1 MAIFSK
7 LYEPNFDK
15 VITEELSLIAGEEF
29 DMAVNEAT
37 TEVYESMYLCLQDYI
52 MLNEALMVAD
62 ITIDEQAIQYVKEEV
77 EAGKDAEAAKEEAKE
92 DAKEKSNEVK
102 KSFGAKVKGIADKVI
117 KTIENLFKAFVDA
130 IKNFFKTNVLKA
142 HPGLKMAGYQF
153 REGIKVKADFKDLNN
168 LREKAKQFAYD
179 AVNGAKKDDSE
190 KGIEEFKKL
199 CKIDSEKEVAVD
211 RAFIDKAIAILES
224 SDALI
229 DHARKLKDVCVKA
242 VKDAKEA
249 ETTGSQVS
257 KIFSLYISAIK
268 DSAKLANAALWKI
281 VRDKGEDKKEEAK
294 KDDAEKEDNKKE
306 EPAAEST
313 SYTDLF
319 ESFLGGNY

>member
-1 MAIFSK
+1 MAIFSN
-7 LYEPNFDK
+7 LYEAGFNG
-15 VITEELSLIAGEEF
+15 VITEDISLIAGEEF
-29 DMAVNEAT
+29 DNAVNEAT

-77 EAGKDAEAAKEEAKE
+77 EAGKDAEEAKEEAKE
-92 DAKEKSNEVK
+92 NANEKSNEVK
-102 KSFGAKVKGIADKVI
+102 KSFGSRVRAIADKVI

-130 IKNFFKTNVLKA
+130 IRNFFKTNVLKA
-142 HPGLKMAGYQF
+142 HPGLKMEGYQF
-153 REGIKVKADFKDLNN
+153 REGIKVKADFKDLAS

-179 AVNGAKKDDSE
+179 AVNGAKKEDSD

-199 CKIDSEKEVAVD
+199 CKIDSDKEVAVD
-211 RAFIDKAIAILES
+211 RAFIDKAISILES

-229 DHARKLKDVCVKA
+229 DHAKKLKDTCIKA
-242 VKDAKEA
+242 VKNAKEA

-281 VRDKGEDKKEEAK
+281 VRDKGEDKKEETK
-294 KDDAEKEDNKKE
+294 KEDNKEDDKKE
-306 EPAAEST
+306 EPAAESMH
-313 SYTDLF
+313 YTDLF

>member
-1 MAIFSK
+1 MAIFSN
-7 LYEPNFDK
+7 LYEASFNG
-15 VITEELSLIAGEEF
+15 VITEDISLIAGEEF
-29 DMAVNEAT
+29 DSAINEAT

-77 EAGKDAEAAKEEAKE
+77 EAGKDAEEAKEEAKE
-92 DAKEKSNEVK
+92 NANEKSNEVK
-102 KSFGAKVKGIADKVI
+102 KSFGSRVRAIADKVI

-130 IKNFFKTNVLKA
+130 IRNFFKTNVLKA
-142 HPGLKMAGYQF
+142 HPGLKMEGYQF
-153 REGIKVKADFKDLNN
+153 REGIKVKADFKDLAS

-179 AVNGAKKDDSE
+179 AVNGAKKEDSD

-211 RAFIDKAIAILES
+211 RAFIDKAISILES

-229 DHARKLKDVCVKA
+229 DHAKKLKDTCIKA
-242 VKDAKEA
+242 VKNAKEA

-281 VRDKGEDKKEEAK
+281 VRDKGEDKKEETK
-294 KDDAEKEDNKKE
+294 KEDNKEDNKKE
-306 EPAAEST
+306 EPAAESMH
-313 SYTDLF
+313 YTDLF

>member
-1 MAIFSK
+1 MAIFSN
-7 LYEPNFDK
+7 LYEAGFNG
-15 VITEELSLIAGEEF
+15 VITEDISLIAGEEF
-29 DMAVNEAT
+29 DNAVNEAT

-52 MLNEALMVAD
+52 MLNEALMIAD

-77 EAGKDAEAAKEEAKE
+77 EEGKDAEEAKEEAKE
-92 DAKEKSNEVK
+92 TANEKSTEVK
-102 KSFGAKVKGIADKVI
+102 KSFGSRVRAIADKVI

-130 IKNFFKTNVLKA
+130 IRNFFKTNVLKA

-153 REGIKVKADFKDLNN
+153 REGIKVKADFKDLTQ

-179 AVNGAKKDDSE
+179 AVNGAKKEDSD

-199 CKIDSEKEVAVD
+199 CKIDSDKEVAVD
-211 RAFIDKAIAILES
+211 RAFIDKAISILES

-229 DHARKLKDVCVKA
+229 DHAKKLKDTCIKA
-242 VKDAKEA
+242 VKNAKEA

-281 VRDKGEDKKEEAK
+281 VRDKGEDKKEETK
-294 KDDAEKEDNKKE
+294 KEDNKEENKNE
-306 EPAAEST
+306 EPAAESMH
-313 SYTDLF
+313 YTDLF

>member
-1 MAIFSK
+1 MAIFSN
-7 LYEPNFDK
+7 LYEAGFNG
-15 VITEELSLIAGEEF
+15 VITEDISLIAGEEF
-29 DMAVNEAT
+29 DNAVNEAT

-77 EAGKDAEAAKEEAKE
+77 EAGKDAEEAKEEAKE
-92 DAKEKSNEVK
+92 NATEKSKEVK
-102 KSFGAKVKGIADKVI
+102 KSFGSRVRAIADKVI

-130 IKNFFKTNVLKA
+130 IRNFFKTNVLKA
-142 HPGLKMAGYQF
+142 HPGLKMEGYQF
-153 REGIKVKADFKDLNN
+153 REGIKVKADFKDLAS

-179 AVNGAKKDDSE
+179 AVNGAKKEDSE
-190 KGIEEFKKL
+190 KGIEEFKNL
-199 CKIDSEKEVAVD
+199 CKIDSDKEVAVD

-229 DHARKLKDVCVKA
+229 DHAKKLKDTCIKA
-242 VKDAKEA
+242 VKNAKEA

-281 VRDKGEDKKEEAK
+281 VRDKGEDKKEETK
-294 KDDAEKEDNKKE
+294 KEDNKEDNKKE
-306 EPAAEST
+306 EPAAESMH
-313 SYTDLF
+313 YTDLF

>member
-1 MAIFSK
+1 MAIFSN
-7 LYEPNFDK
+7 LYEASFNG
-15 VITEELSLIAGEEF
+15 VITEDISLIAGEEF
-29 DMAVNEAT
+29 DSAINEAT

-77 EAGKDAEAAKEEAKE
+77 EAGKDAEEAKEEAKE
-92 DAKEKSNEVK
+92 NANEKSNEVK
-102 KSFGAKVKGIADKVI
+102 KSFGSRVRAIADKVI

-130 IKNFFKTNVLKA
+130 IRNFFKTNVLKA
-142 HPGLKMAGYQF
+142 HPGLKMEGYQF
-153 REGIKVKADFKDLNN
+153 REGIKVKADFKDLAS

-179 AVNGAKKDDSE
+179 AVNGAKKEDSD

-199 CKIDSEKEVAVD
+199 CKIDSDKEVAVD
-211 RAFIDKAIAILES
+211 RAFIDKAISILES

-229 DHARKLKDVCVKA
+229 DHAKKLKDTCIKA
-242 VKDAKEA
+242 VKNAKEA

-281 VRDKGEDKKEEAK
+281 VRDKGEDKKEETK
-294 KDDAEKEDNKKE
+294 KEDNKEDNKKE
-306 EPAAEST
+306 EPAAESMH
-313 SYTDLF
+313 YTDLF

>member
-1 MAIFSK
+1 MAIFSN
-7 LYEPNFDK
+7 LYEASFNG
-15 VITEELSLIAGEEF
+15 VITEDISLIAGEEF

-77 EAGKDAEAAKEEAKE
+77 EDGKDAEEAKEEAKE
-92 DAKEKSNEVK
+92 NANEKSNEVK
-102 KSFGAKVKGIADKVI
+102 KSFGSRVRAIADKVI
-117 KTIENLFKAFVDA
+117 RTIENLFKAFVDA
-130 IKNFFKTNVLKA
+130 IRNFFKTNVLKA
-142 HPGLKMAGYQF
+142 HPGLKMQGYQF
-153 REGIKVKADFKDLNN
+153 REGIKVKADFKDLAS

-179 AVNGAKKDDSE
+179 AVNGAKKDDSD
-190 KGIEEFKKL
+190 KGIAAFKEL
-199 CKIDSEKEVAVD
+199 CKIDSDKEVAVD

-229 DHARKLKDVCVKA
+229 DHAKKLKDTCIKA
-242 VKDAKEA
+242 VKNAKEA
-249 ETTGSQVS
+249 EATGSQVS

-281 VRDKGEDKKEEAK
+281 VRDKGEDKKEETK
-294 KDDAEKEDNKKE
+294 KEDNKEDNKKE

-313 SYTDLF
+313 NYTDLF

>member
-1 MAIFSK
+1 MAIFSN
-7 LYEPNFDK
+7 LYEAGFNG
-15 VITEELSLIAGEEF
+15 VITEDISLIAGEEF
-29 DMAVNEAT
+29 DNAVNEAT

-77 EAGKDAEAAKEEAKE
+77 EAGKDAEEAKEEAKE
-92 DAKEKSNEVK
+92 NATEKSKEVK
-102 KSFGAKVKGIADKVI
+102 KSFGSRVRAIADKVI

-130 IKNFFKTNVLKA
+130 IRAFFKTNVLKA
-142 HPGLKMAGYQF
+142 HPGLKMEGYQF
-153 REGIKVKADFKDLNN
+153 REGIKVKADFKDLAS

-179 AVNGAKKDDSE
+179 AVNGAKKEDSD

-211 RAFIDKAIAILES
+211 RAFIDKAISILES

-229 DHARKLKDVCVKA
+229 DHAKKLKDTCIKA
-242 VKDAKEA
+242 VKNAKEA

-281 VRDKGEDKKEEAK
+281 VRDKGEDKKEETK
-294 KDDAEKEDNKKE
+294 KEDNKEDNKKE
-306 EPAAEST
+306 EPAAESMH
-313 SYTDLF
+313 YTDLF

>member
-1 MAIFSK
+1 MAIFSN
-7 LYEPNFDK
+7 LYEASFNG
-15 VITEELSLIAGEEF
+15 VITEDISLIAGEEF
-29 DMAVNEAT
+29 DNAVNEAT

-77 EAGKDAEAAKEEAKE
+77 EAGKDAEEAKEEAKE
-92 DAKEKSNEVK
+92 NATEKSKEVK
-102 KSFGAKVKGIADKVI
+102 KSFGSRVRAIADKVI

-130 IKNFFKTNVLKA
+130 IRNFFKTNVLKA
-142 HPGLKMAGYQF
+142 HPGLKMEGYQF
-153 REGIKVKADFKDLNN
+153 REGIKVKADFKDLAS

-179 AVNGAKKDDSE
+179 AVNGAKKEDSD

-211 RAFIDKAIAILES
+211 RAFIDKAISILES

-229 DHARKLKDVCVKA
+229 DHAKKLKETCIKA
-242 VKDAKEA
+242 VKNAKEA

-281 VRDKGEDKKEEAK
+281 VRDKGEDKKEETK
-294 KDDAEKEDNKKE
+294 KEDNKEDNKKE
-306 EPAAEST
+306 EPAAESMH
-313 SYTDLF
+313 YTDLF

>member
-1 MAIFSK
+1 MAIFSN
-7 LYEPNFDK
+7 LYEASFNG
-15 VITEELSLIAGEEF
+15 VITEDISLIAGEEF
-29 DMAVNEAT
+29 DNAVNEAT

-77 EAGKDAEAAKEEAKE
+77 EAGKDAEEAKEEAKE
-92 DAKEKSNEVK
+92 NANEKSNEVK
-102 KSFGAKVKGIADKVI
+102 KSFGSRVRAIADKVI

-130 IKNFFKTNVLKA
+130 IRNFFKTNVLKA
-142 HPGLKMAGYQF
+142 HPGLKMEGYQF
-153 REGIKVKADFKDLNN
+153 REGIKVKADFKDLAS

-179 AVNGAKKDDSE
+179 AVNGAKKEDSD

-199 CKIDSEKEVAVD
+199 CKIDSDKEVAVD
-211 RAFIDKAIAILES
+211 RAFIDKAISILES

-229 DHARKLKDVCVKA
+229 DHAKKLKDTCIKA
-242 VKDAKEA
+242 VKNAKEA

-281 VRDKGEDKKEEAK
+281 VRDKGEDKKEETK
-294 KDDAEKEDNKKE
+294 KEDNKEDNKKE
-306 EPAAEST
+306 EPAAESMH
-313 SYTDLF
+313 YTDLF

>member
-1 MAIFSK
+1 MAIFSN
-7 LYEPNFDK
+7 LYEAGFNG
-15 VITEELSLIAGEEF
+15 VITEDISLIAGEEF
-29 DMAVNEAT
+29 DNAVNEAT

-77 EAGKDAEAAKEEAKE
+77 EAGKDAEEAKEEAKE
-92 DAKEKSNEVK
+92 NATEKSKEVK
-102 KSFGAKVKGIADKVI
+102 KSFGSRVRAIADKVI

-130 IKNFFKTNVLKA
+130 IRNFFKTNVLKA
-142 HPGLKMAGYQF
+142 HPGLKMEGYQF
-153 REGIKVKADFKDLNN
+153 REGIKVKADFKDLAS

-179 AVNGAKKDDSE
+179 AVNGAKKEDSD

-199 CKIDSEKEVAVD
+199 CKIDSDKEVAVD

-229 DHARKLKDVCVKA
+229 DHAKKLKDTCIKA
-242 VKDAKEA
+242 VKNAKEA

-281 VRDKGEDKKEEAK
+281 VRDKGEDKKEETK
-294 KDDAEKEDNKKE
+294 KEDNKEDNKKE
-306 EPAAEST
+306 EPAAESMH
-313 SYTDLF
+313 YTDLF

>member
-1 MAIFSK
+1 MAIFSN
-7 LYEPNFDK
+7 LYEASFNG
-15 VITEELSLIAGEEF
+15 VITEDISLIAGEEF
-29 DMAVNEAT
+29 DSAINEAT

-77 EAGKDAEAAKEEAKE
+77 EAGKDAEEAKEEAKE
-92 DAKEKSNEVK
+92 NANEKSNEVK
-102 KSFGAKVKGIADKVI
+102 KSFGSRVRAIADKVI
-117 KTIENLFKAFVDA
+117 KTIENLIKAFVDA
-130 IKNFFKTNVLKA
+130 IRNFFKTNVLKA
-142 HPGLKMAGYQF
+142 HPGLKMEGYQF
-153 REGIKVKADFKDLNN
+153 REGIKVKADFKDLAS

-179 AVNGAKKDDSE
+179 AVNGAKKEDSD

-211 RAFIDKAIAILES
+211 RAFIDKAISILES

-229 DHARKLKDVCVKA
+229 DHAKKLKDTCIKA
-242 VKDAKEA
+242 VKNAKEA

-281 VRDKGEDKKEEAK
+281 VRDKGEDKKEETK
-294 KDDAEKEDNKKE
+294 KEDNKEDNKKE
-306 EPAAEST
+306 EPAAESMH
-313 SYTDLF
+313 YTDLF

>member
-1 MAIFSK
+1 MAIFSN
-7 LYEPNFDK
+7 LYEAGFNG
-15 VITEELSLIAGEEF
+15 VITEDISLIAGEEF
-29 DMAVNEAT
+29 DNAVNEAT

-77 EAGKDAEAAKEEAKE
+77 EAGKDAEEAKEEAKE
-92 DAKEKSNEVK
+92 NATEKSKEVK
-102 KSFGAKVKGIADKVI
+102 KSFGSRVRAIADKVI

-130 IKNFFKTNVLKA
+130 IRNFFKTNVLKA
-142 HPGLKMAGYQF
+142 HPGLKMEGYQF
-153 REGIKVKADFKDLNN
+153 REGIKVKADFKDLAS

-179 AVNGAKKDDSE
+179 AVNGAKKEDSD

-199 CKIDSEKEVAVD
+199 CKIDSDKEVAVD
-211 RAFIDKAIAILES
+211 RAFIDKAISILES

-229 DHARKLKDVCVKA
+229 DHAKKLKDTCIKA
-242 VKDAKEA
+242 VKNAKEA

-281 VRDKGEDKKEEAK
+281 VRDKGEDKKEETK
-294 KDDAEKEDNKKE
+294 KEDNKEDNKKE
-306 EPAAEST
+306 EPAAESMH
-313 SYTDLF
+313 YTDLF

>member
-1 MAIFSK
+1 MAIFSN
-7 LYEPNFDK
+7 LYEASFNG
-15 VITEELSLIAGEEF
+15 VITEDISLIAGEEF
-29 DMAVNEAT
+29 DSAINEAT

-77 EAGKDAEAAKEEAKE
+77 EAGKDAEEAKEEAKE
-92 DAKEKSNEVK
+92 NATEKSKEVK
-102 KSFGAKVKGIADKVI
+102 KSFGSRVRAIADKVI

-130 IKNFFKTNVLKA
+130 IRNFFKTNVLKA
-142 HPGLKMAGYQF
+142 HPGLKMEGYQF
-153 REGIKVKADFKDLNN
+153 REGIKVKADFKDLAS

-179 AVNGAKKDDSE
+179 AVNGAKKEDSD

-199 CKIDSEKEVAVD
+199 CKIDSDKEVAVD
-211 RAFIDKAIAILES
+211 RAFIDKAISILES

-229 DHARKLKDVCVKA
+229 DHAKKLKDTCIKA
-242 VKDAKEA
+242 VKNAKEA

-281 VRDKGEDKKEEAK
+281 VRDKGEDKKEETK
-294 KDDAEKEDNKKE
+294 KEDNKEDNKKE
-306 EPAAEST
+306 EPAAESMH
-313 SYTDLF
+313 YTDLF

>member
-1 MAIFSK
+1 MAIFSN

-77 EAGKDAEAAKEEAKE
+77 EAGKDAEEAKEEAKE

-102 KSFGAKVKGIADKVI
+102 KSFGARVKGIADKVI
-117 KTIENLFKAFVDA
+117 STIENLFKAFVDA
-130 IKNFFKTNVLKA
+130 IRNFFKTNVLKA

-179 AVNGAKKDDSE
+179 AVNGAKKDDSD

-211 RAFIDKAIAILES
+211 RAFIDKAISILES

-229 DHARKLKDVCVKA
+229 DHAKKLKDTCIKA
-242 VKDAKEA
+242 VKNAKEA
-249 ETTGSQVS
+249 ETT
-257 KIFSLYISAIK
+257 ATEET
-268 DSAKLANAALWKI
+268 A
-281 VRDKGEDKKEEAK
+281 DK
-294 KDDAEKEDNKKE
+294 
-306 EPAAEST
+306 
-313 SYTDLF
+313 
-319 ESFLGGNY
+319 

>member
-1 MAIFSK
+1 MAIFSN
-7 LYEPNFDK
+7 LYEAGFNG
-15 VITEELSLIAGEEF
+15 VITEDVSLIAGEEL
-29 DMAVNEAT
+29 DHAINEAT

-52 MLNEALMVAD
+52 MLNEALMIAD

-77 EAGKDAEAAKEEAKE
+77 EEGKDAEEAKEEAKE
-92 DAKEKSNEVK
+92 TANEKSTEVK
-102 KSFGAKVKGIADKVI
+102 KSFGSRVKAIADKVI

-130 IKNFFKTNVLKA
+130 IRAFFKTNVLKA

-153 REGIKVKADFKDLNN
+153 REGIKVKADFKDLTQ

-179 AVNGAKKDDSE
+179 AVNGAKKDASD
-190 KGIEEFKKL
+190 KVIEEYKKL
-199 CKIDSEKEVAVD
+199 CKIDSDKEVAVD
-211 RAFIDKAIAILES
+211 RAFIDKAISILES

-229 DHARKLKDVCVKA
+229 DHAKKLKDTCIKA
-242 VKDAKEA
+242 VKNAKEA

-281 VRDKGEDKKEEAK
+281 VRDKGEDKKEETK
-294 KDDAEKEDNKKE
+294 KEDNKEENKNE
-306 EPAAEST
+306 EPAAESMH
-313 SYTDLF
+313 YTDLF

>member
-1 MAIFSK
+1 MAIFSN
-7 LYEPNFDK
+7 LYEASFNG
-15 VITEELSLIAGEEF
+15 VITEDISLIAGEEF
-29 DMAVNEAT
+29 DSAINEAT

-77 EAGKDAEAAKEEAKE
+77 EAGKDAEEAKEEAKE
-92 DAKEKSNEVK
+92 NATEKSNEVK
-102 KSFGAKVKGIADKVI
+102 KSFGSRVRAIADKVI

-130 IKNFFKTNVLKA
+130 IRNFFKTNVLKA
-142 HPGLKMAGYQF
+142 HPGLKMEGYQF
-153 REGIKVKADFKDLNN
+153 REGIKVKADFKDLAS

-179 AVNGAKKDDSE
+179 AVNGAKKEDSD

-211 RAFIDKAIAILES
+211 RAFIDKAISILES

-229 DHARKLKDVCVKA
+229 DHAKKLKDTCIKA
-242 VKDAKEA
+242 VKNAKEA

-268 DSAKLANAALWKI
+268 DSAKLANSALWKI

-294 KDDAEKEDNKKE
+294 KDEAKKEDNKKE